1 MEGMKKGLGFGEYER
16 YEENTKN
23 RRIWKERFK
32 KIRRIGKYG
41 SMKKIIG
48 YWEYKRYE

>member
-23 RRIWKERFK
+23 RRIWKKRFMEVIEGMN
-32 KIRRIGKYG
+32 KILRIG
-41 SMKKIIG
+41 
-48 YWEYKRYE
+48 E